1 MPILH
6 KMPETEDKGILHTH
20 YKETSI
26 SLITE
31 VDKDITRKA
40 NYRAISFMIRDV
52 KILDKVLTSI
62 LVLNNTP

>member
-1 MPILH
+1 MNTSHSLY
-6 KMPETEDKGILHTH
+6 ETT
-20 YKETSI
+20 I

-52 KILDKVLTSI
+52 KILNKVLTS
-62 LVLNNTP
+62 VLKA